1 MKPEI
6 GDAFVNRVDTI
17 VAPATGGG
25 RAAIAVLRLSGSG
38 IRRIL
43 EAVTGSVPMPRV
55 ASLRAIRDTDGA
67 VLDRALVLYF
77 PAPASFTGE
86 DVAELHLHG
95 GQAVVSAVMCR
106 LLETNLCRLAEA
118 GEFSRRAFLNGKLD
132 LSEAEGIADLI
143 DAETEAQRRQAMRQL
158 EGALS
163 SAVEDW
169 RERLLNVMA
178 LVEAS
183 LDFSDEGDVPTD
195 LMAEAIS
202 GARRVHDEITAAL
215 DDGRRGERLRDGL
228 TVAIAGPPNVGKS
241 TLLNRIARRDV
252 AIVSPIA
259 GTTRDIIELRCDLGG
274 MPVVFLD
281 TAGLRETDDPIEKE
295 GVERARRRLR
305 TADLVLLLSSGDDVS
320 EDHEAIELSSGAVM
334 KVRTKSDL
342 LPVESRDAGE
352 WAISAKTGAGIDDLL
367 AEVERRLNAG
377 YDARVAVITRERHRS
392 ALSDAASHLER
403 VSAYRPDA
411 LPELVAE
418 DIRLGMRALGRITGR
433 VGVEEILDRLFA
445 GFCIGK

>member
-1 MKPEI
+1 
-6 GDAFVNRVDTI
+6 
-17 VAPATGGG
+17 
-25 RAAIAVLRLSGSG
+25 
-38 IRRIL
+38 
-43 EAVTGSVPMPRV
+43 
-55 ASLRAIRDTDGA
+55 
-67 VLDRALVLYF
+67 
-77 PAPASFTGE
+77 
-86 DVAELHLHG
+86 
-95 GQAVVSAVMCR
+95 
-106 LLETNLCRLAEA
+106 
-118 GEFSRRAFLNGKLD
+118 
-132 LSEAEGIADLI
+132 
-143 DAETEAQRRQAMRQL
+143 
-158 EGALS
+158 
-163 SAVEDW
+163 
-169 RERLLNVMA
+169 
-178 LVEAS
+178 
-183 LDFSDEGDVPTD
+183 
-195 LMAEAIS
+195 MAEAIS